1 MTARVNGVEWS
12 RGNLADIHWSFSEML
27 AHASRGT
34 VVRPGDVIGSGTCG
48 TGCILELAAVHGPA
62 AYPWLGPGDLVELT
76 VAGLGTLTNPVVAG
90 APGTASV

>member
-1 MTARVNGVEWS
+1 
-12 RGNLADIHWSFSEML
+12 
-27 AHASRGT
+27 
-34 VVRPGDVIGSGTCG
+34 
-48 TGCILELAAVHGPA
+48 VHGPA